1 MKTIDVEVD
10 LDDWSSD
17 ELIEELQ
24 DRNYNFIKEID
35 LEEAIDYVESCG
47 YTIERGDNIVEDL
60 DLEELISN
68 FLSADFTKRD
78 LILKSSRCDF
88 K

>member
-1 MKTIDVEVD
+1 MRKDIEITVD
-10 LDDWSSD
+10 LDDWETD

-24 DRNYNFIKEID
+24 DRNYDFIKEVD
-35 LEEAIDYVESCG
+35 LEDAIDYVEENG
-47 YTIERGDNIVEDL
+47 YVVERGGNIVEDL

-78 LILKSSRCDF
+78 LILKSSR
-88 K
+88 

>member
-1 MKTIDVEVD
+1 MKTIEVEVD
-10 LDDWSSD
+10 LDDWETD

-35 LEEAIDYVESCG
+35 LDETIDYVESCG
-47 YTIERGDNIVEDL
+47 YTLDGNLKGDNIVEDL

-68 FLSADFTKRD
+68 FLTADFNKRD
-78 LILKSSRCDF
+78 LILKSSR
-88 K
+88 